1 MSLGTRWA
9 WLAVPLAAA
18 ALPGCASVAD
28 VAPEGADL
36 APIVVTLPSSD
47 PSSNPSAVS
56 VTGDESSPVTDLLA
70 DLDIDDQVGD
80 GRSVVIESVDTD
92 LPVVHIVI
100 ETRDGQVLGSDLR
113 TAGLQP
119 VTLRLD
125 QPVPGP
131 AKLVGRMLA
140 DDGDGILEI
149 GADRPVIDEEGE
161 QVAENFDYVFTQAQL
176 TDD

>member
-1 MSLGTRWA
+1 
-9 WLAVPLAAA
+9 
-18 ALPGCASVAD
+18 
-28 VAPEGADL
+28 
-36 APIVVTLPSSD
+36 LPSGS
-47 PSSNPSAVS
+47 PSSGPSAGS
-56 VTGDESSPVTDLLA
+56 VTGDDSSPVTDPAA

-80 GRSVVIESVDTD
+80 GRSVVIEAVDTD
-92 LPVVHIVI
+92 LRAVHIVI
-100 ETRDGQVLGSDLR
+100 ETRDGQILGSDLR